1 VEGGRF
7 VYCSLVQ
14 YASEEDYRRHF
25 ETQYCRAPIV
35 TCDGIAVFFRK
46 RMFDHCFF
54 ESVSSKDDTFSR
66 RRAERI
72 DWIAVVLQDPS
83 ADLFVGW
90 DKKKKRPAR
99 DRRVAVVSD
108 DYVVVIRLVRR
119 DRAEFMTAF
128 VAERT
133 TIRKIRASER
143 WRQKNR

>member
-1 VEGGRF
+1 VEGGKF
-7 VYCSLVQ
+7 VYCSLVR
-14 YASEEDYRRHF
+14 YANEEDYRRHF
-25 ETQYCRAPIV
+25 EKEYCRAPIV
-35 TCDGIAVFFRK
+35 TCDGIEVFFRK

-72 DWIAVVLQDPS
+72 DWIAVVLRDP
-83 ADLFVGW
+83 AAELFVGW

-119 DRAEFMTAF
+119 DRAEFVTAF
-128 VAERT
+128 VAERA
-133 TIRKIRASER
+133 TIRKIRNSER
-143 WRQKNR
+143 WT